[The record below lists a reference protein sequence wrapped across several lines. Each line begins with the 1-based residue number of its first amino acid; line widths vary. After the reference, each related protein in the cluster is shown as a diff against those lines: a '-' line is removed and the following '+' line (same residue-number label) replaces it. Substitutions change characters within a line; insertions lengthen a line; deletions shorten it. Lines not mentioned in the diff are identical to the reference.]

1 MSDKINTLSVTILD
15 RELRV
20 ACPDN
25 ERDELLD
32 AVAYLNRKM
41 VEIRDNGKIVN
52 AERIAIMAAL
62 NISHELL
69 SMKVGRGVDLGDL
82 TRRMSSMQTA
92 IDQALSEQDKLF

>member
-1 MSDKINTLSVTILD
+1 MSGKTNTLEVTILD

-20 ACPDN
+20 ACP
-25 ERDELLD
+25 EGQREELLD

-41 VEIRDNGKIVN
+41 VEIRDTGKIVN

-69 SMKVGRGVDLGDL
+69 SMKLGRGVDLGDF
-82 TRRMSSMQTA
+82 TRRMTAMQTA
-92 IDQALSEQDKLF
+92 IDQTLAEQDKLF